1 MVDTDIESVIR
12 RYDSNKKTADVTIEV
27 VRLLSGM
34 SRCEVSVVLAAVHM
48 GNNKPVSSILRNV
61 RGCRKLKAQEVIDF
75 IKNERIRKGLSKSRL
90 AKESGLSRELI
101 GKFELGKYSPKLST
115 IEKIGKALDLEIVI
129 RRR

>member
-48 GNNKPVSSILRNV
+48 LSDEYSVFPGLPEE
-61 RGCRKLKAQEVIDF
+61 AE
-75 IKNERIRKGLSKSRL
+75 NE
-90 AKESGLSRELI
+90 KE
-101 GKFELGKYSPKLST
+101 T
-115 IEKIGKALDLEIVI
+115 
-129 RRR
+129 